1 MIKDSLLYFLSK
13 LFPAI
18 INFFVLFLFL
28 NFMNP
33 DQYGLYSLIIVS
45 IGLVNILFN
54 QWIRSS
60 YLRFNNTVNNGD
72 SVFFSKQVFLII
84 ILNLVTILTF
94 LVVELNIYIKVFSI
108 VILNFTVINE
118 YLINYFR
125 IYLMPK
131 KVLFGNLMKNFTFFL
146 SLLVINIV
154 TDLNLYNILIAYSL
168 GLILASIF
176 FLKYFNFKVKF
187 TPSKILLRKS
197 LTYGLPISLSFAIGV
212 LLQNID
218 KYMITYI
225 LDLESTG
232 IYSLNFDLIHNFF
245 YMIMSSLAM
254 ASLPRII
261 KDMNTIKSSSVEFQ
275 SYVNMF
281 IYISIPIFITL
292 IVISSDIAS
301 IFSFFGYDTTGTLII
316 FIILATFAHGIKSFI
331 YDQALQLYENTTYI
345 FIPTLLAIAI
355 NVIINLVLMKEYG
368 VIIAAI
374 SSFVAFSVSAF
385 LTYLMVR
392 KDIKIK
398 YDLHYFI
405 IVGLL
410 CILLLL
416 GLQFIRIDN
425 YYFNLLIKATITF
438 TSVSLISFYYYK
450 RRRFKVNEN
459 R

>member
-72 SVFFSKQVFLII
+72 SVFFSKQVFLLI

-108 VILNFTVINE
+108 VILNFTVVNE
-118 YLINYFR
+118 FLINYFR

-131 KVLFGNLMKNFTFFL
+131 KVLFGNLIKNFTFFL
-146 SLLVINIV
+146 SLLVINIL

-176 FLKYFNFKVKF
+176 FLKYFNFRVKF
-187 TPSKILLRKS
+187 TTSKILLRKS

-281 IYISIPIFITL
+281 IYISVPIFITL

-316 FIILATFAHGIKSFI
+316 FIILTTFSHGIKSFI

-425 YYFNLLIKATITF
+425 YYFNLLIKATIAF
-438 TSVSLISFYYYK
+438 TSVSLISFYYYIK
-450 RRRFKVNEN
+450 KEI
-459 R
+459 